1 MKNIDLDK
9 LKDIKDIIDLK
20 IDFLPYILIGV
31 AIISLF
37 LLIFFLL
44 KLKGK
49 KKLTKKEKIKKYLK
63 KYNYNQEAK
72 KIAYDFSILVKEVI
86 DKKDLD
92 EYNKIVN
99 ELEKYKY
106 KKKVP
111 STLPKDLIEEIKEF
125 IRVRV

>member
-20 IDFLPYILIGV
+20 IDFLPYILISV

-37 LLIFFLL
+37 LLIFFLS